1 MLKLAA
7 WSLGTAQAGRTLMA
21 DTPGIADDDGT
32 VTIVLP
38 AATDCDATGAICTED
53 GRMLSGTLEL
63 TVAGPSG

>member
-1 MLKLAA
+1 MLKLVA

-38 AATDCDATGAICTED
+38 AATDCGAAGAICTAD
-53 GRMLSGTLEL
+53 GRMLSSRLVF
-63 TVAGPSG
+63 TVSGP